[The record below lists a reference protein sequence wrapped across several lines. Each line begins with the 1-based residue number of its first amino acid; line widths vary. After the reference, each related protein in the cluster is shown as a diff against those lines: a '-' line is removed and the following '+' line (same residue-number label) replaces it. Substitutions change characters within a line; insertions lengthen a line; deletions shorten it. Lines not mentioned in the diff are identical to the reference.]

1 MRLVVKALNP
11 GSSSSQDISVE
22 ADTQDSVEA
31 VKLKL
36 EQKLGLTPKE
46 NQLKLVFKGKT
57 LQGEANFKI
66 ISLIMF
72 ISFSSFIVVDGNN
85 LGHYQVVDGSKLHL
99 MLKKAPSSGVVASTV
114 SVAESPSKNVPSVSL
129 DTVLFKALRKHFAS
143 DQDTKKVVQQFKKVT
158 MDSLLK
164 SYK

>member
-57 LQGEANFKI
+57 LQ
-66 ISLIMF
+66 
-72 ISFSSFIVVDGNN
+72 DGNN

-143 DQDTKKVVQQFKKVT
+143 DQDTKKVVQQFKKELNE
-158 MDSLLK
+158 SLSTL
-164 SYK
+164 SLDDIERISQRLNSGQALSF